1 MPFLLAL
8 ASIFQAD
15 FFRHRV
21 VVKLADEGLP
31 HGGGPDQVGPGPP
44 ACDVLSER
52 IDSTSGRPGPQQR
65 CGLIKNASHR
75 VYAVRVPWSCLAVEQ
90 FSCYAL

>member
-1 MPFLLAL
+1 MTRAIYLSFGEYF
-8 ASIFQAD
+8 SSRF

-44 ACDVLSER
+44 ACDFLSER
-52 IDSTSGRPGPQQR
+52 IDPTSGRPGQEQTSP
-65 CGLIKNASHR
+65 
-75 VYAVRVPWSCLAVEQ
+75 LAR
-90 FSCYAL
+90 SKRS